1 MQVVE
6 EGGAG
11 MAKTLAL
18 GKRFG
23 GGPAVHV
30 SRPPPP
36 TLHQLFARAS
46 PEAESSGE
54 IARITDDEEDT
65 DAAQADFQNRPGGS
79 AMSKG
84 SMPQDSAHRSPQN
97 AFASLSGV
105 PSPS

>member
-1 MQVVE
+1 
-6 EGGAG
+6 

-36 TLHQLFARAS
+36 TLHHLFARAT

-65 DAAQADFQNRPGGS
+65 DAAQADFQNRLGGS
-79 AMSKG
+79 PVSKG
-84 SMPQDSAHRSPQN
+84 SKPQGSAHRSPQN

-105 PSPS
+105 RLPP

>member
-1 MQVVE
+1 MVE

-11 MAKTLAL
+11 VAKTLAM

-36 TLHQLFARAS
+36 TLHQLFARTS

-54 IARITDDEEDT
+54 IAQITDDEDGT

-79 AMSKG
+79 TVSKG
-84 SMPQDSAHRSPQN
+84 SRPQDSAHRSPQN
-97 AFASLSGV
+97 AFASLSGA
-105 PSPS
+105 P